1 MRDCREGGNCVLDCE
16 RMRRVFG
23 TVEKAGTVFGTVKSV
38 KDCGEGRTV
47 CGTVK
52 ECEVF
57 RTVKRV

>member
-1 MRDCREGGNCVLDCE
+1 
-16 RMRRVFG
+16 MRRVFG